1 MAKTRED
8 IELSEAVDAT
18 EKELFA
24 AALGD
29 EPAVHDDTGDQSIE
43 HPDRGL
49 EGDPE
54 DLGGDAEV
62 EAAPEG
68 DEAGE
73 ATEGDEAAA
82 DDKGPKKDP
91 ETGKFVKADPAPA
104 QNSKEPPPGR
114 FREVSARAKAAE
126 ADREAIKAERDA
138 INAQLAEE
146 RKGREAL
153 AAQLEL
159 LSRQV
164 TQRQQAEQ
172 PKPAKAEPP
181 PRPDKFADPEGYDK
195 WVEDTIDR
203 RVNAVRE
210 AQEHRFVE
218 ANLQDARETHGEK
231 FQAAYVGI
239 IQASEEEPEA
249 RIAITKA
256 LASPNPARAIMQWHA
271 QRETLREVGG
281 DPAAYRKKIAD
292 DTRAAL
298 LADPEFRKEILAGLK
313 DEAAGRGNAAPRNV
327 IRGPIRAGTTIPS
340 LNGANGAASLGE
352 LNQAAFD
359 DPSDEGAFNR
369 ALS

>member
-1 MAKTRED
+1 MAKARED

-54 DLGGDAEV
+54 DLGDGTEV

-68 DEAGE
+68 DDGE
-73 ATEGDEAAA
+73 VAEGDEPIL
-82 DDKGPKKDP
+82 DDKAPKKDP
-91 ETGKFVKADPAPA
+91 DTGKFVKSDTAP
-104 QNSKEPPPGR
+104 NTKEPPPGR

-126 ADREAIKAERDA
+126 AERETIKAERDA
-138 INAQLAEE
+138 INAQLADE

-164 TQRQQAEQ
+164 TQRQQSEQ
-172 PKPAKAEPP
+172 PKPAPVVLP
-181 PRPDKFADPEGYDK
+181 PRPDKFADPDGYDK
-195 WVEDTIDR
+195 WVEDTIER
-203 RVNAVRE
+203 RAVA
-210 AQEHRFVE
+210 AQEEYSRRLVNM
-218 ANLQDARETHGEK
+218 NLEMTRDAHGEK
-231 FQAAYVGI
+231 FVTAYNAI
-239 IQASEEEPEA
+239 IDASQQDPEA
-249 RIAITKA
+249 RIAINKA
-256 LASPNPARAIMQWHA
+256 LASPNAGREIMHWHA
-271 QRETLREVGG
+271 ARETLREVGP
-281 DPAAYRKKIAD
+281 DPAAYRKKVAD
-292 DTRAAL
+292 ETRAAL

-340 LNGANGAASLGE
+340 LNGANGAAHLAE